1 MVPSSAITII
11 VDGECLSCDG
21 FSLGKTIHFGS
32 LEFTTDCISGLNIS
46 PRRDSSDA
54 AIMGSTRS
62 GPPSPLSAMTG
73 YSTEEFHMASDG

>member
-1 MVPSSAITII
+1 MVPSSAITIT

-32 LEFTTDCISGLNIS
+32 LEFTTD

-54 AIMGSTRS
+54 AIMGSTHS